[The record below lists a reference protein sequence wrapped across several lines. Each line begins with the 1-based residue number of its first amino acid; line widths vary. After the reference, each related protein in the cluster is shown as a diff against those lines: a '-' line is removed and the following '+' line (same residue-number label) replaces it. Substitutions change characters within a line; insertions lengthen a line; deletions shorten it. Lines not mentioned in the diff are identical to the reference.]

1 MHWLIALILVVGCA
15 TPLGKAHDFSNGSTD
30 VARLETEAG
39 WASGTIAITTIDG
52 TETRSN
58 PDVAAIYAMYAPGTV
73 GVGEPRIAI
82 VPAGERSIGLTYSFL
97 DLNDTLV
104 TKRMVKTLKERQIP
118 DYRGKYL
125 LFTHDETVSFV
136 AKTGATYRISQMWDD
151 ARQSMHFHVLECS
164 APPTCL
170 RIEVRTS
177 FQRTT
182 VEGR

>member
-73 GVGEPRIAI
+73 GDR
-82 VPAGERSIGLTYSFL
+82 
-97 DLNDTLV
+97 
-104 TKRMVKTLKERQIP
+104 
-118 DYRGKYL
+118 
-125 LFTHDETVSFV
+125 H
-136 AKTGATYRISQMWDD
+136 
-151 ARQSMHFHVLECS
+151 S
-164 APPTCL
+164 A
-170 RIEVRTS
+170 S
-177 FQRTT
+177 
-182 VEGR
+182 G